1 MTLKK
6 PFVVVTRRLPKIVEE
21 RMKELFDVTLN
32 IQDIPYS
39 TSQLKSVI
47 KKCDVLVPTL
57 TDKLDYNL
65 LSSSQNAVKLIANFG
80 NGTDHI
86 DIAAAHTAGVVVT
99 NTPDVLTNDTA
110 DIAMALIISVP
121 RRLVEGARMVDKNQF
136 AEWKSTH
143 MLGGR
148 LSGKSLGIVGM
159 GRIGF
164 AVAKRAHSF
173 GIKIHYHNRR
183 RLMSDIEEE
192 VEAKYWDSL
201 DDMLSKM
208 DIISIHC
215 PYNHDTNNL
224 ISERRMNLLK
234 EGAYIINVSRAG
246 IIDERI
252 LISLLEDGKIA
263 GAGLDVFDHYPAV
276 NIRLK
281 KLKNVILLPHMSS
294 ATLESRIEMG
304 EKVIINIKTFIDG
317 HRPPNRVIS
326 A

>member
-6 PFVVVTRRLPKIVEE
+6 PSVVVTRKLPKVVEG
-21 RMKELFDVTLN
+21 RMKELFDVILN
-32 IQDIPYS
+32 INDIPYS
-39 TSQLKSVI
+39 PSQLKSVLER
-47 KKCDVLVPTL
+47 CDVLVPTL
-57 TDKLDYNL
+57 TDKLDDKL
-65 LSSSQNAVKLIANFG
+65 LASSQNTVKLIANFG

-86 DIAAAHTAGVVVT
+86 DIHAAHDSGIIVT
-99 NTPDVLTNDTA
+99 NTPDVLTSDTA

-121 RRLVEGARMVDKNQF
+121 RRLVEGAKMVAKNQF
-136 AEWKSTH
+136 EEWKPTH

-159 GRIGF
+159 GRVGF

-173 GIKIHYHNRR
+173 GINIHYHNRR
-183 RLMSDIEEE
+183 RLVKDIED
-192 VEAKYWDSL
+192 EAGASYWDSL
-201 DDMLSKM
+201 DEMLTNM

-215 PYNHDTNNL
+215 PYNQDTKHL
-224 ISERRMNLLK
+224 ISESRMKLIKKN
-234 EGAYIINVSRAG
+234 AYIINVSRAD
-246 IIDERI
+246 IIDENA
-252 LISLLEDGKIA
+252 LIGMLENGRIA
-263 GAGLDVFDHYPAV
+263 GAGLDVFEHYPSV
-276 NIRLK
+276 NRRLK
-281 KLKNVILLPHMSS
+281 DLKNVILLPHMSS